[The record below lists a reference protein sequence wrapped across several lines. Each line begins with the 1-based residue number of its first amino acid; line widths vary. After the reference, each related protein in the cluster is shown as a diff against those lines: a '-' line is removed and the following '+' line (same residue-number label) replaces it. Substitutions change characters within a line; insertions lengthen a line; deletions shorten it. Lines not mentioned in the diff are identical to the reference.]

1 LNHVEQA
8 GRNNNSRDGKMIGTT
23 LVSALFSKFWKLFWT
38 YLTLQ
43 DKHNIC
49 VYDRDRMEN

>member
-1 LNHVEQA
+1 
-8 GRNNNSRDGKMIGTT
+8 MIGTT

-49 VYDRDRMEN
+49 VYDRDRMVVGFKTT

>member
-1 LNHVEQA
+1 
-8 GRNNNSRDGKMIGTT
+8 MIGTT

-49 VYDRDRMEN
+49 VYDRDRMVVGFKTTYAIGAYHH